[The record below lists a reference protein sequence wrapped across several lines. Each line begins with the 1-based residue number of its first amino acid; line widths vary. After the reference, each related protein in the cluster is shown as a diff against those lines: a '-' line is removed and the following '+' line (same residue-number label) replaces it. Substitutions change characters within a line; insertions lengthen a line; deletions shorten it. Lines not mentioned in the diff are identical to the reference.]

1 MTSLPSS
8 QIISKTAGACL
19 TQITS
24 NFNILVSIRNIC
36 SSFLFCRHSNVY
48 LGVFFTNCTCMIH
61 LGFQTAFF
69 VRLFCYSIIYPL
81 SPIAFDDFLKA
92 LSKKIGHSLQ
102 SLSVETCPLFFS
114 HIISHCIF
122 ASGLS
127 LSTS

>member
-1 MTSLPSS
+1 MTSLLSS

-24 NFNILVSIRNIC
+24 NFNILVSIGNIC
-36 SSFLFCRHSNVY
+36 SSFPFSRHSDVY
-48 LGVFFTNCTCMIH
+48 LGAFFFTNCTCMIH

-81 SPIAFDDFLKA
+81 SPNAFDDFLKA

-102 SLSVETCPLFFS
+102 SL
-114 HIISHCIF
+114 
-122 ASGLS
+122 
-127 LSTS
+127 